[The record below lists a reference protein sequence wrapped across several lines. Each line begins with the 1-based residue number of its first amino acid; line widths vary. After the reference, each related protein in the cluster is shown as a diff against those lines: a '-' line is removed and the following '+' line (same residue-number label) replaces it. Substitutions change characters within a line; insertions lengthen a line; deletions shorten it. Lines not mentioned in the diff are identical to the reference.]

1 MQHEVVCDF
10 VTNGLTTVAY
20 DLRIDLDLNSLTAAA
35 DLYLRKYYCNTVT
48 GGPG

>member
-20 DLRIDLDLNSLTAAA
+20 DLRIDLDLNSLNACCRFI
-35 DLYLRKYYCNTVT
+35 LEKILL
-48 GGPG
+48 